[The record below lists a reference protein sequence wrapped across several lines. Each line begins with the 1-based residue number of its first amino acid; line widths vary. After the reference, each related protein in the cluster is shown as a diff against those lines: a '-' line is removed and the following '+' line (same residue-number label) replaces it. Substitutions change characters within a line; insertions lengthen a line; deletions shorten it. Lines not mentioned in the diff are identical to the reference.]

1 MLDWVSGTPAELTLW
16 GTSSSG
22 MPSFRA
28 SSHVYTYH
36 QPKKLLIPYMQLK
49 NPSSFQKAKID
60 LLLSALTYLTIFFLG
75 NYWKSERS
83 KVLTFPYANA
93 SGWAKKLHISSS
105 WFDTGSPVSKT
116 KVKLRSEWWAY
127 RADLLMYV
135 ATDAWYMSL
144 YGCQGC
150 LISIYTFQKNRLL
163 AFDDTNEVTRD
174 HTPLQSN
181 YKQNQKK
188 SQQSASWSDIH
199 SKIVEW
205 VWEGYFPRIN

>member
-105 WFDTGSPVSKT
+105 WFDTGSPVSKRKSSSGASDEHNEQT
-116 KVKLRSEWWAY
+116 YWCMLQLMHGTCLYMVVKDAWFPYIPFKKTACW
-127 RADLLMYV
+127 LLMIP
-135 ATDAWYMSL
+135 M
-144 YGCQGC
+144 
-150 LISIYTFQKNRLL
+150 
-163 AFDDTNEVTRD
+163 
-174 HTPLQSN
+174 
-181 YKQNQKK
+181 K
-188 SQQSASWSDIH
+188 SQGITRPCSLIIN
-199 SKIVEW
+199 KIRRNPNNLPA
-205 VWEGYFPRIN
+205 GQIFILR